1 MTATSVLKAARDAGV
16 TIVADGNELILRG
29 ATQPDVTLVDQVR
42 DFKTEILDL
51 LRMPVWSSDDWQAWF
66 DERAAILEYD
76 GGHDRDVA
84 ELQAAEDLEAL
95 REGRLAT
102 SVVAALRERHGR
114 GRVGGG
120 HA

>member
-1 MTATSVLKAARDAGV
+1 MTATSLLKAARYAGV
-16 TIVADGNELILRG
+16 TIIADGNELILRG
-29 ATQPDVTLVDQVR
+29 AKQPDVTLVDQVR

-76 GGHDRDVA
+76 GGHDREVA
-84 ELQAAEDLEAL
+84 EALAAKELEAL
-95 REGRLAT
+95 REGRPVT
-102 SVVAALRERHGR
+102 SAVAALRLRHGR
-114 GRVGGG
+114 RREGGG